1 MEIRKLYQHQRQAV
15 KRATEGN
22 LALFHE
28 CGTGKTLTALKIIE
42 HHKAK
47 GCGPAL
53 VVCPLSI
60 IEAAWMADAAEF
72 SPELKVVSLWAKTR
86 QKRLEALNRDADIY
100 IINFESFR
108 GLFSEIQAKGFEV
121 LIVDESS
128 KMKSH
133 SSQITRALLA
143 LAGVYSR
150 GKGKRFGVNRPVA
163 HRYILTGTPAPNDRS
178 EYWAQITFIAPG
190 EVFSDNFFAF
200 RGRYFTAKPLG
211 RTGISLWSFTDEKW
225 LADEFSERMA
235 PVCDV
240 VSKEDAVDLPEQ
252 VHEIR
257 KVKLSQNEQAA
268 YDRFRRDFVLR
279 FADEE
284 VLATTALTELMK
296 ARQLTSGFCYGREG
310 IHLLGKSK
318 LKELKDLL
326 DEIGNKSVIIWCNFQ
341 QEVEL
346 LLREI
351 PDSVALWGGT
361 DDRQAVIKQF
371 KAGSATR
378 LIANPQ
384 SAAHGLTFV
393 NAANAIYYSMTYSY
407 ELMKQ
412 SQDRIHRIGQ
422 NTKCT
427 YHYLLADGTI
437 DEVIYQAVQEKKD
450 LSEAVLQY
458 LKNGN

>member
-1 MEIRKLYQHQRQAV
+1 VKLYKHQQDAV
-15 KRATEGN
+15 QRATEDN

-42 HHKAK
+42 HHRAT

-60 IEAAWMADAAEF
+60 IEAAWMADAAKF
-72 SPELKVVSLWAKTR
+72 APELKVVSLWAKTR
-86 QKRLEALNRDADIY
+86 QKRLDALATDADIY
-100 IINFESFR
+100 VVNFESFR

-143 LAGVYSR
+143 MAGVFSR
-150 GKGKRFGVNRPVA
+150 GKGRKFAVNTPVP

-178 EYWAQITFIAPG
+178 EYWAQITFIAPNT
-190 EVFSDNFFAF
+190 VFSDNFFAF
-200 RGRYFTAKPLG
+200 RSRYFTAKPLG
-211 RTGISLWSFTDEKW
+211 RTGISLWSFTKDPLLAGEFNEK
-225 LADEFSERMA
+225 MA

-240 VSKEDAVDLPEQ
+240 VSKEDAVDLPDQ

-257 KVKLSQNEQAA
+257 KVKLNKNEQAA
-268 YDRFRRDFVLR
+268 YDTFRRDFCLR

-310 IHLLGKSK
+310 AYSIGYSK
-318 LKELKDLL
+318 LKELKSLL
-326 DEIGNKSVIIWCNFQ
+326 EEIGSKPVIIWCNFQ

-351 PDSVALWGGT
+351 PDALALWGGT
-361 DDRQAVIKQF
+361 DDRAAVIKQF
-371 KAGSATR
+371 KEGTASC

-393 NAANAIYYSMTYSY
+393 NASNAVYYSMTYSY
-407 ELMKQ
+407 ELLKQ

-422 NTKCT
+422 KKKCT
-427 YHYLLADGTI
+427 YYYLLADGTI
-437 DEVIYQAVQEKKD
+437 DEVIYKAVQEKKD
-450 LSEAVLQY
+450 LSESVLQY